1 VIRPRTRLPAEP
13 VPPGAVRRMELHG
26 MVGVSAPMQEVY
38 DRVLRFARSTVPLMV
53 VGETGTGKE
62 MVAQA
67 VHRVSGEEAPFVA
80 VNCAAL
86 PEALV
91 ESELFG
97 HERGAF
103 TGAHTRRDGL
113 LAQADGGIL
122 FLDEVGELPPA
133 AQAKLLRVLEAGEYR
148 AVGATRETRA
158 RFRLVA
164 ATNRDLDAM
173 VAAGRFRPDLLH
185 RLGTARIALPALRDR
200 REDIPLLAEHFVKM
214 HARRLRIADADL
226 PRSVLP
232 VLAAYPWPGNV
243 RELENVL
250 ERALVLSGG
259 RITEEAFPTHVRSGK
274 ELFEVRDDEGDLS
287 VKRRLPALERTLISR
302 ALERCGGNRT
312 RAAEILELSVRALSY
327 KIQDYGLD

>member
-1 VIRPRTRLPAEP
+1 
-13 VPPGAVRRMELHG
+13 

-91 ESELFG
+91 ESEHFG

-200 REDIPLLAEHFVKM
+200 REDIPLLAEHF
-214 HARRLRIADADL
+214 LRGMRERGAGPAGISERAL
-226 PRSVLP
+226 ELCR
-232 VLAAYPWPGNV
+232 AAPWPGNV
-243 RELENVL
+243 RQLRHALEAAAAHTGEGVL
-250 ERALVLSGG
+250 EPEHLAALIPLAPAAGEAPVSLRAALQTREREV
-259 RITEEAFPTHVRSGK
+259 IQEA
-274 ELFEVRDDEGDLS
+274 L
-287 VKRRLPALERTLISR
+287 A
-302 ALERCGGNRT
+302 RCDGNRE
-312 RAAEILELSVRALSY
+312 AAAALLDVSVATLYRRIAALH
-327 KIQDYGLD
+327 IQD